1 MVWLISESEV
11 NGMTTTIDR
20 LIRLQEVQSLTGY
33 KRTSI
38 YRLMGQGEFPN
49 AVKLGPRAVG
59 WRESEIVGWIASR
72 EPS

>member
-49 AVKLGPRAVG
+49 AVNLV
-59 WRESEIVGWIASR
+59 RELSGGVSLRLWGG
-72 EPS
+72 